1 MALEFLSY
9 AQSALISTGY
19 NSIILK
25 VKQVICLES
34 LFLKKDLVAVLPTG
48 YGKSLFFQ
56 VLPRMLSERDS
67 RSMSLFYLELSF
79 FAVSKFLLLCKE
91 FVSFFRDLS
100 LFCCEFLSIFVVF
113 ILFGSELTL
122 FCLDLSLSFAVTRV
136 YFAVSFVV
144 VPCVRL
150 VLP

>member
-1 MALEFLSY
+1 M
-9 AQSALISTGY
+9 
-19 NSIILK
+19 
-25 VKQVICLES
+25 
-34 LFLKKDLVAVLPTG
+34 AVLPTG

-79 FAVSKFLLLCKE
+79 FAVSIVVVQGVR
-91 FVSFFRDLS
+91 FVFRDLS

-122 FCLDLSLSFAVTRV
+122 FCLDLSLSFAV
-136 YFAVSFVV
+136 S
-144 VPCVRL
+144 
-150 VLP
+150 

>member
-1 MALEFLSY
+1 MALEFLSCV
-9 AQSALISTGY
+9 QSALISTGY

-34 LFLKKDLVAVLPTG
+34 LFLKQDLVALLSTG

-67 RSMSLFYLELSF
+67 RSMSLFYLELIFFCREYCCCARSSF
-79 FAVSKFLLLCKE
+79 R
-91 FVSFFRDLS
+91 FFRDLS

-122 FCLDLSLSFAVTRV
+122 FFLDLSLSFAV
-136 YFAVSFVV
+136 S
-144 VPCVRL
+144 
-150 VLP
+150 